1 MLLLVR
7 INYDENVHCWKGE
20 KITVLSSEQF
30 KGLEGLS
37 KRFKIF
43 SLFMFVVVPQKKE
56 KKKLWL
62 RLFYQMIK
70 AQQKGRF
77 LKEMWDSKA
86 AAAAAA
92 TAATAAGA
100 DAVDKLWQTKHF
112 LE

>member
-1 MLLLVR
+1 
-7 INYDENVHCWKGE
+7 
-20 KITVLSSEQF
+20 
-30 KGLEGLS
+30 
-37 KRFKIF
+37 
-43 SLFMFVVVPQKKE
+43 
-56 KKKLWL
+56 
-62 RLFYQMIK
+62 MIK

-112 LE
+112 FE